1 MERNNDYC
9 SVDSPAICQNQSKLM
24 QAEEES
30 KEKVMQESMIISE
43 SMRDNNF
50 IENMPSL
57 KDCAK
62 MTDKKVF
69 KKLS

>member
-1 MERNNDYC
+1 
-9 SVDSPAICQNQSKLM
+9 M

-57 KDCAK
+57 QDCAK